1 MKIDVQKMH
10 SIGFG
15 VLFFPRYGIGIQ
27 IGRRWFG
34 IKK

>member
-10 SIGFG
+10 TIGLG
-15 VLFFPRYGIGIQ
+15 IVYFPNYGIGIQ

>member
-10 SIGFG
+10 SVGVG
-15 VLFFPRYGIGIQ
+15 VLFFQRYGLGIQ